1 MIYKINTVDEKFDMN
16 YKYEPSRPIAEYFVH
31 IFIELNPEKFQEKH
45 NWCKLFVYHELR
57 L

>member
-45 NWCKLFVYHELR
+45 NWCKLFVYLELR